1 MLGITPYRR
10 HRNEEVDV
18 YNPWRALEEFERNF
32 WDRSNDNLGFKV
44 DIKDNGDAYVLE
56 ADMPG
61 FDKKDIKIDIENG
74 YLTISGER
82 KNEVNEKDDK
92 GNYLRMERSYGSF
105 SRSFDVSNVNE
116 DDIKAEYTNG
126 VLKLN
131 LPKKTEIKP
140 SSRRLEIE

>member
-10 HRNEEVDV
+10 HSNEEVDV

-32 WDRSNDNLGFKV
+32 WNRSDDNLGFKV

-61 FDKKDIKIDIENG
+61 FEKKDIKIDIENG

-82 KNEVNEKDDK
+82 KNEVDEKDDK
-92 GNYLRMERSYGSF
+92 GNYIRMERSYGSF